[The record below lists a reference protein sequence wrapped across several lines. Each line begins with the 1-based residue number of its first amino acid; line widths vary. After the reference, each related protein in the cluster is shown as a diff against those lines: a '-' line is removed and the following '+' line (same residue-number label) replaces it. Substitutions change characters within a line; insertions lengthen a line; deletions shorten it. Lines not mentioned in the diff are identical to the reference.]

1 VAILWGVQGNSC
13 CCVLKLPH
21 PSAGWGQFCAHW
33 KKCRF
38 PSAAG
43 SDLIGKKCFSLSWCW
58 GVVWR
63 GANSI
68 RFVCSS
74 YRGTFDATVLI
85 LFSRGMFCYNTYRGA
100 FEAFWHQGETTTPS
114 YRYWGEKVPQW
125 LHIFDNAS
133 NLAGWHVVVQMRK
146 PHLKQYIFQW
156 SWKVAETRAAEL
168 FGSTWTSNFSNSKVK
183 K

>member
-1 VAILWGVQGNSC
+1 MAILWGVQGHSC

-58 GVVWR
+58 GVGWR
-63 GANSI
+63 GANI
-68 RFVCSS
+68 WC
-74 YRGTFDATVLI
+74 YRTDSFFTWHVLLQHLQRRVWGYATDFAHTF
-85 LFSRGMFCYNTYRGA
+85 
-100 FEAFWHQGETTTPS
+100 FWHQGETTTPS

-125 LHIFDNAS
+125 LHIFDNVS